1 MWPLQKKGVFETG
14 KVLFLPVDA
23 IQPNPYQ
30 PRRIFTQPELE
41 ELSQSIQEL
50 GVLQPLTVRRR
61 NGQWELVAGERRL
74 RAAKLAGLDAV
85 PCLSIHTDSQSSS
98 LLALVENLQ
107 RRDLDFWEEALALR
121 RLIDAYHIS
130 QEEVARRIGKSQSAV
145 ANKLRLLKLPQE
157 VLELLRGHGASERHA
172 RALLRLP
179 NAAMQLQIAQRI
191 ASEGLNVRA
200 TDTLVER
207 ILQELMPLEEADEPA
222 SGRVRRAYG
231 DWRLLNNAIKT
242 SVNQMVTAGLP
253 VQYFLRDA
261 GDNMEILVLVPK
273 NAHRAQQPLSVV
285 QGGGAT
291 SSV

>member
-130 QEEVARRIGKSQSAV
+130 QEEAARRIGKSQSAV

-157 VLELLRGHGASERHA
+157 ALSVLREGGASERHA
-172 RALLRLP
+172 RALLRLELP
-179 NAAMQLQIAQRI
+179 EQQLNAARQVVEQSLTVAQTEALVDALLTAAPVLSKKRPTFIIKDVRIFLNTVTRSLDLMRSAGVNAQCSREDTEESITLTIQIPR
-191 ASEGLNVRA
+191 
-200 TDTLVER
+200 
-207 ILQELMPLEEADEPA
+207 
-222 SGRVRRAYG
+222 
-231 DWRLLNNAIKT
+231 K
-242 SVNQMVTAGLP
+242 AG
-253 VQYFLRDA
+253 
-261 GDNMEILVLVPK
+261 
-273 NAHRAQQPLSVV
+273 
-285 QGGGAT
+285 
-291 SSV
+291 